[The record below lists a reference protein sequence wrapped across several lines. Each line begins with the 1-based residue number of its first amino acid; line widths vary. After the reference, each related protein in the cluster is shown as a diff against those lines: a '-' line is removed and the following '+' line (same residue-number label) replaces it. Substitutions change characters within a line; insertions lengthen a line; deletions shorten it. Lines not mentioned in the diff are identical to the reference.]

1 MVLVIPRGV
10 RAAAARPSTAFAVM
24 PCRRVA
30 GTTIRRTLPAGYR
43 MDASCI
49 LMAETPEP
57 VMHAYFWIK
66 TAHVVFVM
74 AWMGGVFYLPRILVN
89 LAEAGDEPAVRARLV
104 LMGRRL
110 YRFGHIMFGL
120 AFVFGLLMWQGY
132 RLFGDGLP
140 QMFAVGGWLHAKLAL
155 VAVMLAYYIVSGR
168 WLKGVEQGRALPSSR
183 TLRWFNEVPVLVLVA
198 IVYLVLA
205 KPF

>member
-1 MVLVIPRGV
+1 MQ
-10 RAAAARPSTAFAVM
+10 
-24 PCRRVA
+24 
-30 GTTIRRTLPAGYR
+30 
-43 MDASCI
+43 
-49 LMAETPEP
+49 
-57 VMHAYFWIK
+57 AYLWTK

-89 LAEAGDEPAVRARLV
+89 IAEAGDDAAVRARLI

-120 AFVFGLLMWQGY
+120 AVALGLTLWLHFGIAGE
-132 RLFGDGLP
+132 
-140 QMFAVGGWLHAKLAL
+140 WLHAKLVL
-155 VAVMLAYYIVSGR
+155 VVLMLTHYIVAGR
-168 WLKGVEQGRALPSSR
+168 WLKGADAGRKLPSAK
-183 TLRWFNEVPVLVLVA
+183 TLRLFNEAPVLLLIA

>member
-1 MVLVIPRGV
+1 MQ
-10 RAAAARPSTAFAVM
+10 
-24 PCRRVA
+24 
-30 GTTIRRTLPAGYR
+30 
-43 MDASCI
+43 
-49 LMAETPEP
+49 
-57 VMHAYFWIK
+57 AYFWTK

-89 LAEAGDEPAVRARLV
+89 LAEAGDEPAVRSRLV

-120 AFVFGLLMWQGY
+120 AVALGLTLWLHFGMT
-132 RLFGDGLP
+132 
-140 QMFAVGGWLHAKLAL
+140 GGWLHFKLLL
-155 VAVMLAYYIVSGR
+155 VALMLAHFIVAGR
-168 WLKGVEQGRALPSSR
+168 WLKGAEAGRALPSAKA
-183 TLRWFNEVPVLVLVA
+183 LRWFNEAPVFLLVA